1 MQDCLTK
8 LSADIYLIK
17 NLSVKVNLNPLN
29 SVMLASTSQAQKISK
44 TEWELLTDVN
54 MTVDCKNGIRRGI
67 ERAIC

>member
-1 MQDCLTK
+1 MQDFFTK

-29 SVMLASTSQAQKISK
+29 SVMLASTSQALKISK

-54 MTVDCKNGIRRGI
+54 S
-67 ERAIC
+67 